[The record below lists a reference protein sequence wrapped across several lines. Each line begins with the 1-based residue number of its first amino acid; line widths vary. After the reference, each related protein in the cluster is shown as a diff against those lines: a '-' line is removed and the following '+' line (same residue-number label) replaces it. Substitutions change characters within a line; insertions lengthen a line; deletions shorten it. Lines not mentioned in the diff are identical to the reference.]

1 MALLKSVSGE
11 PTRQRIWVNSLGC
24 VMAKIVVT
32 DAEMKMLHSVW
43 SDFQAL
49 TPKT

>member
-1 MALLKSVSGE
+1 
-11 PTRQRIWVNSLGC
+11 
-24 VMAKIVVT
+24 MAKIVLT
-32 DAEMKMLHSVW
+32 DAEMKMLRSVW